1 MSNLPNP
8 PPPFRRTV
16 RVGGVLLA
24 AALLLSGCDTFGL
37 GGGGTPVPAARA
49 LDYRAD
55 DLASLVVALDLPAEL
70 QPVPGR
76 TTARFDVTTET
87 KGERHV
93 KASLVRADG
102 DLIDAGLPPPGSG
115 RTYYLLGFSARDAK
129 AVADA
134 QKWLAGLPVGAPPVI
149 AFNVSPSLCET
160 AAIDPAATT
169 FSILPALPGAGPLV
183 PLVSDKPLTMLLNG
197 GQVPPCGSV

>member
-37 GGGGTPVPAARA
+37 GGGGPPVPAARA

-70 QPVPGR
+70 QPVAGR

-87 KGERHV
+87 RGERHV

-102 DLIDAGLPPPGSG
+102 DLVDAALPPPGSG

-149 AFNVSPSLCET
+149 AFNVTPSLCET

-183 PLVSDKPLTMLLNG
+183 PLISGKPLTMLLNG

>member
-1 MSNLPNP
+1 MIDQPHP
-8 PPPFRRTV
+8 PASFRHAV
-16 RVGGVLLA
+16 RMGGVLLT

-70 QPVPGR
+70 QPVAGR

-87 KGERHV
+87 RGERHV

-102 DLIDAGLPPPGSG
+102 DLVDAALPPPGSG

-149 AFNVSPSLCET
+149 AFNVTPSLCET

-183 PLVSDKPLTMLLNG
+183 PLISGKPLTMLLNG